1 MTGVAFHPSGRYLL
15 SSSLDATLKV
25 WDLRMGYALYTLYGH
40 EGDTTA
46 VNFSPDGDYLCSGGA
61 DSVVMVWLSNLEHS
75 SNAPVSVTNPS
86 MTLVGNKKLV
96 PEVTMKASYPAIQN
110 YEEQKGIK
118 SLVKKAATSSQ
129 IEGSEELA
137 GRLDKVVSQLNIITK
152 TLNILEQR
160 MRVTEG
166 QIAKLTDKSMGINR
180 EEQLG
185 IDRVEEERE
194 DIGESATFKAI
205 DEHALYRKQEVS

>member
-40 EGDTTA
+40 EGATTA

-61 DSVVMVWLSNLEHS
+61 DSVVMVWLSNLDYS
-75 SNAPVSVTNPS
+75 SNAVAPVMNAS
-86 MTLVGNKKLV
+86 MTLAGNKKLV
-96 PEVTMKASYPAIQN
+96 PEVTMKASYPAVQS
-110 YEEQKGIK
+110 YEEQKSIK
-118 SLVKKAATSSQ
+118 PAVKKAATSSQ
-129 IEGSEELA
+129 MEGSEELA

-166 QIAKLTDKSMGINR
+166 QISKLTDKSMGINR

-185 IDRVEEERE
+185 MDRVEERE
-194 DIGESATFKAI
+194 DIGESATFKAT
-205 DEHALYRKQEVS
+205 DEQPLYRKQEVS

>member
-40 EGDTTA
+40 EGATTA

-61 DSVVMVWLSNLEHS
+61 DSVVMVWLSNLDAS
-75 SNAPVSVTNPS
+75 LGASTPAINVGT
-86 MTLVGNKKLV
+86 TLSGNKKLV
-96 PEVTMKASYPAIQN
+96 PEVTMKSHPGAQS
-110 YEEQKGIK
+110 YEEQK
-118 SLVKKAATSSQ
+118 VKAEVKRGAATSAQ
-129 IEGSEELA
+129 LEGSEELA
-137 GRLDKVVSQLNIITK
+137 GRLDKVVSQLNIVTK

-166 QIAKLTDKSMGINR
+166 QVAKLVDKSMGISK
-180 EEQLG
+180 EEPMG
-185 IDRVEEERE
+185 MDRIVEQQE
-194 DIGESATFKAI
+194 DFGGSATFKASDI
-205 DEHALYRKQEVS
+205 LYGKQEIS

>member
-40 EGDTTA
+40 EGATTA

-61 DSVVMVWLSNLEHS
+61 DSVVMVWLSNLDYS
-75 SNAPVSVTNPS
+75 SNAAVPSVSAN
-86 MTLVGNKKLV
+86 MTLSGNKKLV
-96 PEVTMKASYPAIQN
+96 PEATMKATYSVPTH
-110 YEEQKGIK
+110 EEQNVVKPSIKKG
-118 SLVKKAATSSQ
+118 VSSGQ
-129 IEGSEELA
+129 MEGSEELA

-166 QIAKLTDKSMGINR
+166 QVAKLVDRSMGMNK
-180 EEQLG
+180 EEHMG
-185 IDRVEEERE
+185 MDRVIEQRE
-194 DIGESATFKAI
+194 DLGESATFKATEENVI
-205 DEHALYRKQEVS
+205 YRKQEVS